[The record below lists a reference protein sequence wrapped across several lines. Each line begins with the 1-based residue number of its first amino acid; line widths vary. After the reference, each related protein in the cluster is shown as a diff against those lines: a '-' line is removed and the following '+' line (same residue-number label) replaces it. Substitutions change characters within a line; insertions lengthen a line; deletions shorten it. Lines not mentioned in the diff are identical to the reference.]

1 MADIADQTY
10 TGSAITP
17 DITVSYD
24 GTELVEGEDYVVSSY
39 DNNENVSTA
48 SAKASIIITGKG
60 VYSGTK
66 KIEFNIVPAS
76 VSKAVVTGVEDSV
89 VYTGADITF
98 AGLAV
103 TVSGR
108 KLTAADYTVKYTNNR
123 NATTTDRKAEI
134 LITGKGNYTGEK
146 TVQFVIEQKDIAD
159 CTVQPI
165 SAQIYTGKAVEP
177 EVTVT
182 DGANTLVKGTDYTVA
197 YSSNINVT
205 TTESKAVADISG
217 TGNYKGSVKAT
228 FDIAKK
234 IVKITDA
241 AVADIADQTY
251 HMGDKIEP
259 AARYFHCLLQR
270 QWHLRLIQRCTHRL
284 ERHLQWRALTS
295 QLMARSTL

>member
-1 MADIADQTY
+1 MWLDIADQTY

-24 GTELVEGEDYVVSSY
+24 GTELVGGEDYVVSSY

-48 SAKASIIITGKG
+48 SAKASITITGKG

-123 NATTTDRKAEI
+123 NASATDSKAEI

-146 TVQFVIEQKDIAD
+146 TVQFVI
-159 CTVQPI
+159 
-165 SAQIYTGKAVEP
+165 
-177 EVTVT
+177 
-182 DGANTLVKGTDYTVA
+182 
-197 YSSNINVT
+197 
-205 TTESKAVADISG
+205 
-217 TGNYKGSVKAT
+217 
-228 FDIAKK
+228 
-234 IVKITDA
+234 
-241 AVADIADQTY
+241 
-251 HMGDKIEP
+251 
-259 AARYFHCLLQR
+259 
-270 QWHLRLIQRCTHRL
+270 
-284 ERHLQWRALTS
+284 
-295 QLMARSTL
+295 